1 MSTRGWDAG
10 SAVWLDELDA
20 DELRELLRVAASRI
34 PDMGDWLAVQGA
46 ARADDPSELL
56 EIVNRVLS
64 PRRRFYEYRQ
74 ANDYAADA
82 YDTVELLAARA
93 LRGSPGLVRVIE
105 RAITLV
111 TRAILKSDDSSGAQ
125 GDLVHI
131 LLEAHATATRTSSP
145 PLTRAE
151 QKRLITWLIN
161 YRYGGTQDFFDPD
174 IVTYAPGLSTA
185 SIDQYR
191 QAIAGIDLGPYGS
204 YPLTRLA
211 VLDRDRDAIL
221 AANGGEPDNSL
232 LAARI
237 VSDLEEA
244 GLHGDAVDYARRG
257 VAMSGRGWDQKLVTF
272 LVDDAFSRGDVEQA
286 VSLRRDWFARFPGS
300 STFAALR
307 ESAERVG
314 VWDEERE
321 SAEALLAER
330 DAAAYATYLLGE
342 DRVDQAWDFAT
353 ATVAPTDRA
362 GLWLDLCTK
371 RAQTH
376 PSDTLP
382 IYRTIV
388 ADTLTVTDK
397 RNYRSA
403 ASILTTMR
411 AVAASAGPESTAEF
425 DAFLAKIID
434 QNRRRPTCID
444 TFARAGLI
452 RRN

>member
-1 MSTRGWDAG
+1 MSTRA
-10 SAVWLDELDA
+10 SNASAAVWLDALDA
-20 DELRELLRVAASRI
+20 DELRELLRAAASRI
-34 PDMGDWLAVQGA
+34 PDMGDWLALQGA
-46 ARADDPSELL
+46 ARADDPAEVM
-56 EIVNRVLS
+56 EIVNRVLT
-64 PRRRFYEYRQ
+64 PHRRFYEYRQ

-93 LRGSPGLVRVIE
+93 VHGSPGLVRVIE

-111 TRAILKSDDSSGAQ
+111 TRAILKSDDSSGMQ
-125 GDLVHI
+125 GDLVRT
-131 LLEAHATATRTSSP
+131 LLAAHATATRTSSP

-151 QKRLITWLIN
+151 QKRLVTWLIT

-174 IVTYAPGLSTA
+174 IVAYVPGLSSA

-191 QAIAGIDLGPYGS
+191 QAIAGIELGPYGS

-257 VAMSGRGWDQKLVTF
+257 VAMGGRGWDQKLVTF

-286 VSLRRDWFARFPGS
+286 VTLRRDWFARFPVS
-300 STFAALR
+300 STFGTLR
-307 ESAERVG
+307 DTAERAG
-314 VWDEERE
+314 VWERE
-321 SAEALLAER
+321 RGNAETLLAER
-330 DAAAYATYLLGE
+330 DAAAYVAYLLGE
-342 DRVDQAWDFAT
+342 DRADEAWDFAT
-353 ATVAPTDRA
+353 AMVAVSDRP
-362 GLWLDLCTK
+362 GLWLDVCAR
-371 RAQTH
+371 RAQID

-382 IYRTIV
+382 VYRAIV
-388 ADTLTVTDK
+388 TDTLTVTDK

-403 ASILTTMR
+403 ASVLTTMR
-411 AVAASAGPESTAEF
+411 AVAASAGPESTTEF
-425 DAFLAKIID
+425 DAFLAETVAA
-434 QNRRRPTCID
+434 NRRRPTCID
-444 TFARAGLI
+444 AFARAGLI
-452 RRN
+452 PRN